1 LLENMQI
8 ASVRAA
14 AKEQKIN
21 KIAVHLSKVV
31 PDLTKQYTTA
41 KLETEVLRVRAR
53 LLHAFQISFTL
64 KAIEYILRCKAN
76 PKSFFIVDVGDSS
89 GTHLQY
95 LKAILMQNK
104 SYSSYKFRYL
114 SVNIDPVAIEKI
126 RSQGLDA
133 VLCRAEELCE
143 KYNLKADLFL
153 SFEMLEHLHD
163 PISFMDTISR
173 HSISEYFVIT
183 VPYVA
188 QSRVGLHH
196 IRNQQHRDVYAENT
210 HIFELTPSDW
220 KLIFLHSGWEVIE
233 EKIYRQYPLKSI
245 WIFTKPIWKK
255 YDFEGFYGVILKR
268 NRKWADC
275 YSNFQECGTSA

>member
-153 SFEMLEHLHD
+153 SFETLEHLHD